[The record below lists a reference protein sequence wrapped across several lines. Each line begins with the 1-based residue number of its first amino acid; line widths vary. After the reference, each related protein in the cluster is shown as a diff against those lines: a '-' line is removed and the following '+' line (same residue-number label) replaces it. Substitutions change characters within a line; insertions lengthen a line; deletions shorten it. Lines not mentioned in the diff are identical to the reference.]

1 MSRWQITQPPP
12 GPKIHLRTKR
22 PGKNLRLCNCGRPA
36 VAKAAVRVGFD
47 IPYVVTLYLCKGC
60 LAYEV
65 ESQDVLPPIS
75 ITYLT

>member
-1 MSRWQITQPPP
+1 MAKLVTT
-12 GPKIHLRTKR
+12 GFAHKHGFVRTHAT
-22 PGKNLRLCNCGRPA
+22 PA

-47 IPYVVTLYLCKGC
+47 IPYVVTLYLCKTC
-60 LAYEV
+60 LAYEL